1 LQFAAFIF
9 VSNFTGMIRLQL
21 FSSLATLFLFNS
33 VVATAQ
39 TTAAPSIS
47 SQPPILRKQLML
59 AQFEARPISKVDIRE
74 INLAPDQ
81 KGPLH
86 KHPCPVV
93 GYIVSGMIYF
103 QVKGDSARIL
113 KAGDPFYEPAN
124 TVVTHFDNASPTAPA
139 KFVLNYLMNT
149 EKQFIILLDDK
160 EQEIKSPN

>member
-1 LQFAAFIF
+1 MVLNSLMAA
-9 VSNFTGMIRLQL
+9 
-21 FSSLATLFLFNS
+21 
-33 VVATAQ
+33 AQ
-39 TTAAPSIS
+39 TPAAKAPS

-59 AQFEARPISKVDIRE
+59 AQFKARPISKVDIRE

-93 GYIVSGMIYF
+93 GYIISGTIYF

-139 KFVLNYLMNT
+139 KFVLNYLMNE

-160 EQEIKSPN
+160 EQEIKLPN

>member
-1 LQFAAFIF
+1 MSCKNLIPALL
-9 VSNFTGMIRLQL
+9 T
-21 FSSLATLFLFNS
+21 TLFLLNTIL
-33 VVATAQ
+33 ATAQ
-39 TTAAPSIS
+39 TPPPQTSTARSAATRSPNA
-47 SQPPILRKQLML
+47 QPPIVRKQLML
-59 AQFEARPISKVDIRE
+59 AHFDARPISRVDIRE

-93 GYIVSGMIYF
+93 GYIVSGTIYF

-124 TVVTHFDNASPTAPA
+124 TVITHFDNASPTAPA

-149 EKQFIILLDDK
+149 EKQFIILLDDH
-160 EQEIKSPN
+160 EQEIKTPN